1 MGKSFHACAV
11 KTLGEFRVF
20 VLNSLVTFYAKCGSM
35 EDSLH
40 LFCEL
45 PGKGIVSWNAV
56 ICGFAQN
63 GRGEDAVNFYERMR
77 NTGLRP
83 NSVTL
88 LCSSW
93 VCNHAGLVNKGY
105 SYFKHARLEYL
116 SLFKPKHYTFIFN
129 CGCFEE
135 DRVVYSILC
144 LSIQELGFGRH

>member
-93 VCNHAGLVNKGY
+93 VCNHAGLVNKGNWVLEGINRRLPGP
-105 SYFKHARLEYL
+105 FKYGTGGISWATYPRFR
-116 SLFKPKHYTFIFN
+116 S
-129 CGCFEE
+129 
-135 DRVVYSILC
+135 
-144 LSIQELGFGRH
+144 